1 MGGFLFARVLYPGS
15 MIKEDQSPQVAFL
28 SNPDVFGD
36 GTTVVG
42 RATTHASE
50 IFIGDSRVLKLKRA
64 VEYPFLDYSDK
75 DKRLKCCEAEV
86 ALNRRTAPDLY
97 LGVKPI
103 TLSPDGKMQF
113 DQPGDVVDWVIEM
126 KRFDEATLF
135 DKLAAQGKL
144 DRHLMEHLADKIAT
158 FHAATEARQDGGG
171 RTGIAITI
179 ESNAR
184 AFTENAPGILD
195 MDRVAELTAHSLEE
209 SNHIA
214 QLLESRRMHG
224 CVRQC
229 HGDMHLRNIFLED
242 GEPVLFDCIEFNE
255 QFSTIDVLYDLAFLL
270 MDLDYR
276 GLRTLANV
284 TMNRYMDITGSAW
297 GLSTLPLFLSVRAA
311 VRSFV
316 ACAAAKSVEDAAFQK
331 EQGEQAQVYLDMA
344 MNYLDAPAPRLIA
357 VGGLSGSGKSRLGRD
372 LAQHVGAA
380 PGARVV
386 RSDVLR
392 KRIAGKHPLDKL
404 GPEGYTP
411 EMSDQTYQA
420 VYDEARA
427 VLATGH
433 SVIADCVFS
442 KPHEREAIE
451 LVAKDMDVP
460 FDGFWLS
467 ASPDIMEA
475 RVSKR
480 EKNASDADARVVR
493 MQLDYDLGDID
504 WHQIDS
510 SGSRQETDSQ
520 ALKILG
526 LMDE

>member
-1 MGGFLFARVLYPGS
+1 
-15 MIKEDQSPQVAFL
+15 MIKEDQSQQVALL
-28 SNPDVFGD
+28 SDPGIFKAAYAD
-36 GTTVVG
+36 GTTEVG

-50 IFIGDSRVLKLKRA
+50 VFIGKTRVLKLKRA

-75 DKRLKCCEAEV
+75 DMRLKNCEAEV
-86 ALNRRTAPDLY
+86 ALNRRTAPNLY
-97 LGVKPI
+97 LGVRPI
-103 TLSPDGKMQF
+103 TRDADGKLHLG
-113 DQPGDVVDWVIEM
+113 QPGEVIDWVIEM
-126 KRFDEATLF
+126 TRFDEDTLF
-135 DKLAAQGKL
+135 DRMAAKGQL

-171 RTGIAITI
+171 RTGISLVI
-179 ESNAR
+179 ESNHK
-184 AFTENAPGILD
+184 AFLDNAPGFLD
-195 MDRVAELTAHSLEE
+195 MARVSELTDECLHAVTEISD
-209 SNHIA
+209 I
-214 QLLESRRMHG
+214 LESRRMHG
-224 CVRQC
+224 CVRSC

-255 QFSTIDVLYDLAFLL
+255 AFATIDVLYDLAFLL

-297 GLSTLPLFLSVRAA
+297 GLSTLPLFLSVRAG

-316 ACAAAKSVEDAAFQK
+316 ACAAAKSVEDESFKA
-331 EQGEQAQVYLDMA
+331 EQGEQARTYLDMA
-344 MNYLDAPAPRLIA
+344 LGYLEAPEPRLIA

-372 LAQHVGAA
+372 IAQHIGAA

-404 GPEGYTP
+404 GPESYTSQ
-411 EMSDQTYQA
+411 MSEQTYQA
-420 VYDEARA
+420 VYDEART

-442 KPHEREAIE
+442 KPHERAAIAA
-451 LVAKDMDVP
+451 VAEEMGVP

-475 RVSKR
+475 RVTKR

-504 WHQIDS
+504 WHRIDS
-510 SGSRQETDSQ
+510 GSTRQDTDAQ
-520 ALKILG
+520 ALKVLG
-526 LMDE
+526 L